1 MEKMEDDNVFIIC
14 SATLTLACAV
24 DMLSNGK
31 TKKSRNRKTWR
42 KDWVRERDTKGA
54 YANILQEL
62 RLNDHEDFR
71 KYLRMNRDTFQVALI
86 TFVQLSHEH

>member
-1 MEKMEDDNVFIIC
+1 MEKMKNDDVIIFSC
-14 SATLTLACAV
+14 ATLTLACAV
-24 DMLSNGK
+24 DILSNGK

-62 RLNDHEDFR
+62 RLNDHEIFG
-71 KYLRMNRDTFQVALI
+71 KYCFNYFCTLKA
-86 TFVQLSHEH
+86 